1 MKKIAPYTVHR
12 EISMMKDKSK
22 NTNMKLAKEFIKNGQ
37 INLAKEEYLKVY
49 KQTGL
54 LEAGFNAARLM
65 EAQGNYEE
73 AEKIMF
79 EIYQNSANKK
89 VYSALNDI
97 RYEIRT
103 AKKLQ
108 AQMEQREERENAE
121 AVSETIP
128 EELKEK

>member
-1 MKKIAPYTVHR
+1 MQK
-12 EISMMKDKSK
+12 
-22 NTNMKLAKEFIKNGQ
+22 
-37 INLAKEEYLKVY
+37 NLAKEEYLKVY

-79 EIYQNSANKK
+79 EIYRNSANKK
-89 VYSALNDI
+89 GYSALNDI
-97 RYEIRT
+97 RYEIRA